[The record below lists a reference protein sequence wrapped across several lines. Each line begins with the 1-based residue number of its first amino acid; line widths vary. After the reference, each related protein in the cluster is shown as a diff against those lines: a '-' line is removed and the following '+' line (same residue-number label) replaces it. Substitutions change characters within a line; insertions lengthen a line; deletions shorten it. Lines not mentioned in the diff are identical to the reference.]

1 MGIIISLNQTGYD
14 NLKSDRQAVIEK
26 IEELQIVLRELDPA
40 YQHLKYFYEPKVK
53 IFKFEQRDGK
63 EVFKGKIEMSL
74 PDKVTR
80 RRITFTIDYI
90 DSYKSETDERLI
102 EKANEMARETL
113 KERFPTYFE

>member
-1 MGIIISLNQTGYD
+1 MGLLISLNQTGYD
-14 NLKSDRQAVIEK
+14 NLKSDREAVIEK
-26 IEELQIVLRELDPA
+26 IEELQLVLNELEPA
-40 YQHLKYFYEPKVK
+40 YQHLKHFYEPKVK

-63 EVFKGKIEMSL
+63 EVFKGRIDMFL

-90 DSYKSETDERLI
+90 DYYKGETDERLI
-102 EKANEMARETL
+102 EKANEMARKTL